1 LRWAANNGHQS
12 PHFTGAT
19 IEHLTG
25 RSLAALSIPLPPVAE
40 QARILSRINELMAL
54 CNELETA
61 NGNTRETTFLL
72 VKGVGSGQLIT

>member
-1 LRWAANNGHQS
+1 
-12 PHFTGAT
+12 
-19 IEHLTG
+19 
-25 RSLAALSIPLPPVAE
+25 
-40 QARILSRINELMAL
+40 MAL